1 MTQLNPNIF
10 SLKSA
15 ANKALTEIKEHLYTI
30 ETDYDWDDELILEY
44 KPVEG
49 EELAHLVSPILR
61 IINNYNEWIPFTFD
75 EEGVLDCRL
84 PDVDEEILISDGET
98 VVVDTFLWD
107 EEGYYLDSTNWDL
120 EGLAWMP
127 LPKPHSKAL
136 DLAIRLDDFVSDYD
150 TDEYAAL
157 VDDKEEHVLSIKHDL
172 EDGEIEPFIDY
183 LSAFIAEGGP
193 SAVIDDAIQLLNDI
207 KNFR

>member
-1 MTQLNPNIF
+1 
-10 SLKSA
+10 
-15 ANKALTEIKEHLYTI
+15 
-30 ETDYDWDDELILEY
+30 
-44 KPVEG
+44 
-49 EELAHLVSPILR
+49 
-61 IINNYNEWIPFTFD
+61 
-75 EEGVLDCRL
+75 
-84 PDVDEEILISDGET
+84 
-98 VVVDTFLWD
+98 
-107 EEGYYLDSTNWDL
+107 
-120 EGLAWMP
+120 MP